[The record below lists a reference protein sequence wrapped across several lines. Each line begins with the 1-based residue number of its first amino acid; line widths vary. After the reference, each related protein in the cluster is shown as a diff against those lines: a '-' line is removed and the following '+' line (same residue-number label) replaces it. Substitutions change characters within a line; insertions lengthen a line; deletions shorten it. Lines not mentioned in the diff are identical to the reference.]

1 MKSAIA
7 LIAAAVL
14 LVPLTAT
21 GQDYGEVD
29 EIVVT
34 GSRLAGW
41 GPEEVPQVRLT
52 RRADNLVI
60 QVQVI
65 CDTRDPAQRRAEL
78 LETLRNMARAAAGRD
93 DIDLST
99 GSDILS
105 SFDETMAG
113 GLTIGVDRTRADT
126 SVVTLTIKTPVRA
139 DDTLDAATT
148 RIERFVA
155 QAPKAGRTEILMAG
169 DWELTLVGPD
179 RYRGE
184 ILTAIASDARRTA
197 DAFGDRYAVQVEGLE
212 HRVTW
217 TQSGPLDL
225 SLFIP
230 YQLTVTPAGS

>member
-1 MKSAIA
+1 MS
-7 LIAAAVL
+7 
-14 LVPLTAT
+14 
-21 GQDYGEVD
+21 
-29 EIVVT
+29 
-34 GSRLAGW
+34 
-41 GPEEVPQVRLT
+41 
-52 RRADNLVI
+52 
-60 QVQVI
+60 
-65 CDTRDPAQRRAEL
+65 
-78 LETLRNMARAAAGRD
+78 RAAAGWD
-93 DIDLST
+93 DMDIST
-99 GSDILS
+99 VSDILS

-184 ILTAIASDARRTA
+184 ILTAIAADARRTA
-197 DAFGDRYAVQVEGLE
+197 DAFGDRYAVQVEGLAR
-212 HRVTW
+212 RVTW